1 MYGER
6 EKERRGYE
14 SWTKVGESEKV
25 KDGERQRE
33 DRYAWIVEGAK
44 GLSAPCLPGIN
55 HGISDAQP
63 VSIARK
69 KHLLG
74 SKSRRYLIYYLLR
87 CFDVLSF
94 SLAAVFE
101 CASSV
106 LEAILCASST
116 FRSAV
121 KNDDALV
128 NPVTRLIGH

>member
-106 LEAILCASST
+106 LEAILCTHAPLLPLDR
-116 FRSAV
+116 RS
-121 KNDDALV
+121 KMTMHSL
-128 NPVTRLIGH
+128 TR